1 MRLDLARVET
11 TIREVVAL
19 EILPRFR
26 KLAEG
31 DIREKQPGQLVTVA
45 DEEAERRLVKRLPD
59 LLPGS
64 VVVGEEGVAADPTR
78 LGALD
83 GPEPVWLVDPIDGT
97 QNFSE
102 GNPIFATMVALVRGR
117 ETLASWI
124 YDPVADRMAV
134 AEHSAGARLN
144 SLPLRMPAPPPLAEM
159 TGRLAGKTAQK
170 LQGKVGRILNWRC
183 AGHEYLDVVTGEIH
197 FSLYRRLFPWDH
209 APGVLL
215 VREAGGQAAY
225 LDGEPYRPGDINASL
240 LSAADGESWGTLQSL
255 ILELA
260 PNG

>member
-1 MRLDLARVET
+1 MRVDLARVEAI
-11 TIREVVAL
+11 IREVAAL

-26 KLAEG
+26 KLAED

-45 DEEAERRLVKRLPD
+45 DEEAERRLTQQLPE

-64 VVVGEEGVAADPTR
+64 VVVGEEGVAAEPAR

-83 GPEPVWLVDPIDGT
+83 DAAPVWLVDPVDGT

-102 GNPIFATMVALVRGR
+102 GNPIFATMVALVRAR

-124 YDPVADRMAV
+124 YDPVVDRIAV
-134 AEHSAGARLN
+134 AEHGAGATLDGM
-144 SLPLRMPAPPPLAEM
+144 PLRTRAAPPLAEM
-159 TGRLAGKTAQK
+159 TGRLGGKTAQK
-170 LQGKVGRILNWRC
+170 LRGKVGHIRNWRC
-183 AGHEYLDVVTGEIH
+183 AGHEYLDIVTGEMH

-215 VREAGGQAAY
+215 VREAGGHAAY

-240 LSAADGESWGTLQSL
+240 LSAADHGSWGTLQAL

-260 PNG
+260 PSG